1 MQDTIDQID
10 VWACCV
16 PLPSPL
22 SFGAFTVS
30 ARRYVALRVR
40 TSGGLSADVVGH
52 SRGSPVD
59 VAITDLLAPLLI
71 GTDPC
76 DLDGRREDFLN
87 ATIALERDGVI
98 GRAWSLLEIA
108 LHGLNALARRVPVWR
123 FLGGSARELP
133 VQLVE
138 GYALPDESD
147 EAFAERLSA
156 RVGEGYSALKVEGA
170 HYRNWKTLERRL
182 QLIRR
187 AAPACRLVVDLAWSW
202 RHASEHVEAL
212 AALENLEIDWIE
224 DAFPR
229 EALAEYA
236 AAAKLTRAPL
246 GCGDEATRSAD
257 LFALVNGAALK
268 VVRLDATALGGMS
281 AVLPLVSA
289 FAARGCRVSFHEF
302 AEIHEH
308 CALADTVVDH
318 IEMFPADRPFDVRH
332 ELTVTSAHAR
342 VRKGRL
348 LPADDPG
355 LGVVLDLGQV
365 TRHALR
371 HGRLAA

>member
-1 MQDTIDQID
+1 MRDTIDQID
-10 VWACCV
+10 VWACRV

-22 SFGAFTVS
+22 CFGAFTVA

-52 SRGSPVD
+52 TRGSPVD
-59 VAITDLLAPLLI
+59 VAISDLLAPILI
-71 GTDPC
+71 GADPA
-76 DLDGRREDFLN
+76 DLAGRREDFLK

-98 GRAWSLLEIA
+98 GRAWSLLELA
-108 LHGLNALARRVPVWR
+108 LQGLAAVARAVPAWQ
-123 FLGGSARELP
+123 FLGGRARALP

-156 RVGEGYSALKVEGA
+156 RVDEGYRALKIEGA
-170 HYRNWKTLERRL
+170 HYRDWKTLERRL

-187 AAPACRLVVDLAWSW
+187 AAPACRLVVDFAWSW
-202 RHASEHVEAL
+202 RRASEHVEVL
-212 AALENLEIDWIE
+212 AALEVLGIDWIE

-229 EALAEYA
+229 EAIGEYA

-257 LFALVNGAALK
+257 LFALVDGAALK
-268 VVRLDATALGGMS
+268 VVRLDATALGGLS

-289 FAARGCRVSFHEF
+289 FAARGCRVSLHEF

-308 CALADTVVDH
+308 CALAGTVVDH

-342 VRKGRL
+342 VRKGQL
-348 LPADDPG
+348 QPASDPG
-355 LGVVLDLGQV
+355 LGVVLDLEQV
-365 TRHALR
+365 ARHALR
-371 HGRLAA
+371 HGRIAA